1 MIKRHNIILP
11 IIYFILGTLSF
22 LVFFPL
28 LWMIL
33 SSFKGVEEI
42 WRNPPTVIPEKFT
55 LSGYSGLFKKLQFG
69 RCFFNSLFVSVV
81 STSIALFTSSL
92 AGYIFAKIR
101 FKGRDILFGFI
112 LSSMMI
118 PGQITLI
125 PNFKTIQFLGIYD
138 TYLAL
143 ILPQGITVFGI
154 FLIRQAML
162 SFPSEYMEAAR
173 IDGMGEFKIFS
184 VIVLPLNFPAISAL
198 AIFSFRGS
206 WDSLLWPLIMT
217 SSESLKTL
225 PVAISGLT
233 KVHSP
238 LMELIL
244 PASTLAV
251 VPVLVIFFIFQKQF
265 VQGITMSGLKV

>member
-1 MIKRHNIILP
+1 MKRKQGFISTFA
-11 IIYFILGTLSF
+11 YFMLGLLSF

-28 LWMIL
+28 LWMVL

-55 LSGYSGLFKKLQFG
+55 LSGYNELFKKMQFG
-69 RCFFNSLFVSVV
+69 RFFFNSLFVSIT
-81 STSIALFTSSL
+81 STAMALFTSSL
-92 AGYIFAKIR
+92 AGYVFAKLR
-101 FKGRDILFGFI
+101 FKGRDIIFGFI

-125 PNFKTIQFLGIYD
+125 PNFKTIHFLGIYD

-162 SFPSEYMEAAR
+162 SFPNEYIEAAR
-173 IDGMGEFKIFS
+173 IDGMGEFRIFS
-184 VIVLPLNFPAISAL
+184 AIVFPLNLPAVSAL
-198 AIFSFRGS
+198 AIFTFRGS

-217 SSESLKTL
+217 SSDSLRTL

-251 VPVLVIFFIFQKQF
+251 VPVLVVFFIFQKQF